1 MESSKPI
8 EQERSRED
16 ARSASVLLNCCQLAS
31 CGACWSM
38 PREPSMASFPRDFSG
53 EFPLATWMGDLVER
67 EKVSSTTKATLKR
80 LVIPGSHDSASYSI
94 PNSTPG
100 SAVAKTQN
108 LTIKEQLL
116 FGVRF
121 LDLRI
126 ASSGRGGVN
135 IFHGRLMGCTFE
147 EVLDEIRDFCQEFRK
162 EFVILHVV
170 AEYGRPFSKEDKIAA
185 LSLMKSRFGS
195 PSDAIEER
203 LMCKVNSRSELI
215 NTPLQELIR
224 ENGRVCVLLAS
235 RIYDDFV
242 VDGVEHNEDFVKN
255 EYGFFHSTQWLRNKW
270 Q

>member
-1 MESSKPI
+1 M
-8 EQERSRED
+8 
-16 ARSASVLLNCCQLAS
+16 LNCCQLAS
-31 CGACWSM
+31 CGVCWSM
-38 PREPSMASFPRDFSG
+38 PREPSMASFPHDFAS

-67 EKVSSTTKATLKR
+67 EIGNDRTTKATLKR

-100 SAVAKTQN
+100 SAVGKTQN

-116 FGVRF
+116 SGVRF

-126 ASSGRGGVN
+126 ASSWRDGVN
-135 IFHGRLMGCTFE
+135 IFHGRLMGCPFE
-147 EVLDEIRDFCQEFRK
+147 QVLDEIRDFCLEFPK

-170 AEYGRPFSKEDKIAA
+170 AEFGRPFAAEDKVTA
-185 LSLMKSRFGS
+185 LRLMKSRFGS
-195 PSDAIEER
+195 PSGSIKER
-203 LMCKVNSRSELI
+203 LICKVNTRSELI

-224 ENGRVCVLLAS
+224 ENGRVCVLLES
-235 RIYDDFV
+235 RIYDDFE

-255 EYGFFHSTQWLRNKW
+255 QYGFFDSSQWLRDKW